1 MNSLPV
7 MAILHHHYGIG
18 VVRPFIKIFPAAAFG
33 ICLFNLVAWLVL
45 ERVGLVETIVLGYA
59 VDFAYLA
66 ALDTLR
72 RARHAGS
79 PTSGVASPR

>member
-1 MNSLPV
+1 
-7 MAILHHHYGIG
+7 
-18 VVRPFIKIFPAAAFG
+18 VVKPFIRIFPAAGFG

-45 ERVGLVETIVLGYA
+45 ERLGLVETIVLGYV

-72 RARHAGS
+72 SRHAGGLG
-79 PTSGVASPR
+79 SGVASAP